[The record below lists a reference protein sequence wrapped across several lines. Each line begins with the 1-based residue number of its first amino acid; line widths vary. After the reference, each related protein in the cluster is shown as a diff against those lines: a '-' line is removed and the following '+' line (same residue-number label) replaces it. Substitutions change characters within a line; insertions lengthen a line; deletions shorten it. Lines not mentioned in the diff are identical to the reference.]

1 MDFKSYIRNVKDFP
15 KEGIIFK
22 DITPLLKNEKAF
34 HEAINVLVEKYKD
47 EDIDYVAGIESR
59 GFLVGTPLAMCLG
72 KGFIPIRKP
81 NKLPAEVIDASYELE
96 YGTNTLELHKDALT
110 EGDNVLLIDD
120 LLATGGTINAAI
132 ELIEKLG
139 ANVIGIGFLLELE
152 FLHGREKLTDYDV
165 YSLIKD

>member
-1 MDFKSYIRNVKDFP
+1 MDFKSYIRNIKDFP

-22 DITPLLKNEKAF
+22 DITPLLKNGNAF
-34 HEAINVLVEKYKD
+34 NEVINVLVEKYKD

-59 GFLVGTPLAMCLG
+59 GFLVGTPLAMGLG

-81 NKLPAEVIDASYELE
+81 NKLPAEVIDAFYELE
-96 YGTNTLELHKDALT
+96 YGTNKLELHKDAIT

-120 LLATGGTINAAI
+120 LLATGGTINAAV

-139 ANVIGIGFLLELE
+139 GNVVGIGFLLELE
-152 FLHGREKLTDYDV
+152 FLHGREKLTDYDI